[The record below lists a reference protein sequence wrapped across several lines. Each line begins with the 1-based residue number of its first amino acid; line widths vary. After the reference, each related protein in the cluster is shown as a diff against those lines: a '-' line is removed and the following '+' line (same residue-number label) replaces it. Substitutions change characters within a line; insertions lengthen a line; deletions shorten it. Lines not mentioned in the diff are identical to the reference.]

1 MNKKLANVVVKAM
14 DKKAEGEKIGDV
26 SGEVVI
32 EVVLKYD
39 AETKG
44 YRLFI
49 GTESSSGEKH
59 NIETTK
65 EIGKIVEGYIEDQLH
80 YEGLPIF

>member
-39 AETKG
+39 AETKN
-44 YRLFI
+44 YELYI
-49 GTESSSGEKH
+49 GNESSSGEKH

-65 EIGKIVEGYIEDQLH
+65 DIGKIVEGYIEDQLH
-80 YEGLPIF
+80 SEGLPIY